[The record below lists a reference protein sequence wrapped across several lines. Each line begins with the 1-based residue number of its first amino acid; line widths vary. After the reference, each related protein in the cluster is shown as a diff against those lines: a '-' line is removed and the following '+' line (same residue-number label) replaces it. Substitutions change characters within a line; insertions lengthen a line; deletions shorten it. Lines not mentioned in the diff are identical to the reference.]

1 MVILLKEHTMMLS
14 SESTISHSLPL
25 PRRSFGRLSIAQLG
39 YICYTYNMSMKK
51 QGSRTNRFSFYRGTD
66 NMWHFQKTTQYAGPS
81 PDGINRV
88 INSASYYTLGGKGVK
103 GANFHSSTQ
112 MVTNLPQEQA
122 ISLLRSDRKWLR

>member
-25 PRRSFGRLSIAQLG
+25 PRRSFGRLSLVEVNNM
-39 YICYTYNMSMKK
+39 CYTYIMSMKRH
-51 QGSRTNRFSFYRGTD
+51 GSRSNKFSFYRGTD

-88 INSASYYTLGGKGVK
+88 INSSSYYTLGGKGVK